1 MGGGAPHSAELLVK
15 SRQIALK
22 KEGVFSTLEAGDW
35 AMKDC
40 APKPKAKYQPP
51 RLVTYGDLTEMT
63 RTSHA
68 VVHSTDGPHGN
79 NKS

>member
-1 MGGGAPHSAELLVK
+1 MEQRAAGGVELLVG
-15 SRQIALK
+15 RREIALK
-22 KEGVFSTLEAGDW
+22 KARVFSTLEIGGW

-51 RLVTYGDLTEMT
+51 RLVSYGDLTEMT
-63 RTSHA
+63 QTAHA
-68 VVHSTDGPHGN
+68 VVHASDGVHGN